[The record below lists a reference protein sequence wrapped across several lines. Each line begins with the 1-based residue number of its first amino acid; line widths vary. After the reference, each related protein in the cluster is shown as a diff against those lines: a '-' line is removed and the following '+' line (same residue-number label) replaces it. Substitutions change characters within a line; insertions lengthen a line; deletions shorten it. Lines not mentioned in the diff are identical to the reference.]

1 VTIGL
6 SMTKRQVFFLSDRTG
21 ITAETLGH
29 ALLTQ
34 FEGVA
39 FENIN
44 CPYLDSAEKVAAVVA
59 RIDAAA
65 GLGGGR
71 PLVFSTLV
79 DPQQREMIGRS
90 GGVLFDLFD
99 AFIGPLE
106 SELGVRSSYA
116 VGRSHGMGVYDRYK
130 TRIDAVN
137 FALAADD
144 GVTTRNYSA
153 ADVILLGVS
162 RSGKTP
168 TCLYLALHYGI
179 RAANYPLTE
188 EDLGVRHLPAALE
201 AYRGK
206 LFGLTIDP
214 ERLQQIRSERRPNSR
229 YATLAQCQ
237 LEVQRVEELYRK
249 ECIPFLDTSAVSIE
263 EIATTIMHRA
273 ELTRG
278 RRR

>member
-1 VTIGL
+1 
-6 SMTKRQVFFLSDRTG
+6 MAKRQVFFVSDRTG

-39 FENIN
+39 FEYIN
-44 CPYLDSAEKVAAVVA
+44 CPYLDRVEKIEAVVA
-59 RIDAAA
+59 RINAAPA
-65 GLGGGR
+65 QGGGR

-79 DPQQREMIGRS
+79 DPRLRDMVARS
-90 GGVLFDLFD
+90 DGVLFDLFD
-99 AFIGPLE
+99 AFIEPLE
-106 SELGVRSSYA
+106 SELGRRSSHA
-116 VGRSHGMGVYDRYK
+116 VGRSHGMGVYERYK

-144 GVTTRNYSA
+144 GVSTRDYSS

-188 EDLGVRHLPAALE
+188 EDLGVPHLPAALE
-201 AYRGK
+201 GYRDK

-214 ERLQQIRSERRPNSR
+214 ERLHQIRRERRPTGR
-229 YATLAQCQ
+229 YATLAQCEH
-237 LEVQRVEELYRK
+237 EVRRVEELYRK

-263 EIATTIMHRA
+263 EIATTIMHRGA
-273 ELTRG
+273 LNHG